1 MAADMQK
8 TGKGVWEL
16 LRKCSPNPKD
26 AGNTLLCLNAIGMLF
41 AAASNTTA
49 TAIDKNTRPED
60 KKFLIPA
67 GVATGV
73 ANIGIYFLMTR
84 KLIKYLEKSA
94 ANYVDNMGDKL
105 ADKAADF
112 AKRAINKAEKGIF
125 KKPELAVAMKKA
137 FFENGNLSD
146 SITET
151 AKEAYKDNV
160 KAAASVAG
168 AFAGAVIGCSILTPI
183 IRDVSAYFVQKRMEK
198 NNPDLKN
205 EPHKPYYDPSRVGTG
220 LYNRKQFPSMTSY
233 MAFANKNL
241 NGRMKV

>member
-105 ADKAADF
+105 ADKATDF

-125 KKPELAVAMKKA
+125 KKPKLAVAMKKA

>member
-8 TGKGVWEL
+8 TGKGLWEL

-125 KKPELAVAMKKA
+125 KKPELAGAMKEA
-137 FFENGNLSD
+137 FFEKGNLSG
-146 SITET
+146 SITKAAE
-151 AKEAYKDNV
+151 EAYKDNV

-205 EPHKPYYDPSRVGTG
+205 EPYKPYYDPSRVGTG

>member
-1 MAADMQK
+1 MA
-8 TGKGVWEL
+8 KGIWEL
-16 LRKCSPNPKD
+16 LEACAPNAEK
-26 AGNTLLCLNAIGMLF
+26 AGKALLYLNAIGMLF

-84 KLIKYLEKSA
+84 KIIKYLEKSA
-94 ANYVDNMGDKL
+94 LSYVNKMKDNEL
-105 ADKAADF
+105 VAKATDF
-112 AKRAINKAEKGIF
+112 AKRAVKKAEKGIF
-125 KKPELAVAMKKA
+125 KKPDLAVSMKKD
-137 FFENGNLSD
+137 FFNDNGT
-146 SITET
+146 ITDA
-151 AKEAYKDNV
+151 AKSAYKNNV

-198 NNPDLKN
+198 NNPELKN
-205 EPHKPYYDPSRVGTG
+205 KPHKPYYDPTRIGTG
-220 LYNRKQFPSMTSY
+220 IYNRKQPLSMTSF
-233 MAFANKNL
+233 MTFTNKNL
-241 NGRMKV
+241 NGNMKI

>member
-84 KLIKYLEKSA
+84 KLIGYLEKSA

-105 ADKAADF
+105 ADKATDF

-125 KKPELAVAMKKA
+125 KKPELADAMKKA
-137 FFENGNLSD
+137 FFDENG
-146 SITET
+146 ITKAAE
-151 AKEAYKDNV
+151 EAYKDNV